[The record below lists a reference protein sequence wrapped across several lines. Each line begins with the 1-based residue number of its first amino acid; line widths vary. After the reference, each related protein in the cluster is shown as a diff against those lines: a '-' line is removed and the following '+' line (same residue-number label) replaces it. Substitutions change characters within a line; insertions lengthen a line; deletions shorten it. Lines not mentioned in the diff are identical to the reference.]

1 MTKGEPMSRETPS
14 VLIFSEMFPKPKSSS
29 SGVFIVERLKALT
42 ELGVPFDFAPVS
54 TFDNFPIRLVKKLK
68 GYSPSES
75 VKSVNLNEK
84 HYPVL
89 NVSLGLRDRIGL
101 IRQEANSWVKYA
113 RGMATAIEKNKKIQE
128 FRLLHAHRVFPEGYA
143 ALLLSEKYN
152 VPYIVTAHGGEIH
165 SISNNNKA
173 FVKEVLE
180 KAAKVIF
187 VSKAL
192 MRDASEK
199 LDYDKSNGIVIPNG
213 VDTNVFKPM
222 DKEEARRK
230 MSLPLDKKIVGFVGN
245 LMEVKGADR
254 LPAIA
259 EELMK
264 LRSDVFFLIV
274 GDGPL
279 IDTLRECM
287 PTDITRFKGRVEY
300 ELMPM
305 IMNSIDVLV
314 VPSRQEGFG
323 TVILEARACGAK
335 VVGTNVGGIPEA
347 VEDEGIIVQDS
358 EDGELKLAK
367 AIVDLL
373 SSSSRGHS
381 SNDFEQKWNWKSTV
395 INEVETYQQILKGH
409 SRDDW

>member
-245 LMEVKGADR
+245 LIEVKGADR
-254 LPAIA
+254 LPAIVR
-259 EELMK
+259 ELVK

-279 IDTLRECM
+279 MKTLRERM
-287 PTDITRFKGRVEY
+287 PCENTRFTGRIQHD
-300 ELMPM
+300 LMPLALNTM
-305 IMNSIDVLV
+305 DVMV
-314 VPSRQEGFG
+314 VASRNEGFPA
-323 TVILEARACGAK
+323 TILEARGCGIW
-335 VVGTNVGGIPEA
+335 VIGTEAGGISEAIDSDGIGGIVGENVEKSLSEA
-347 VEDEGIIVQDS
+347 VDS
-358 EDGELKLAK
+358 SLDRGFHLA
-367 AIVDLL
+367 
-373 SSSSRGHS
+373 SSRGTVQIPS
-381 SNDFEQKWNWKSTV
+381 WKDTV
-395 INEVETYQQILKGH
+395 QSEARVYRECMK
-409 SRDDW
+409 

>member
-213 VDTNVFKPM
+213 VDTNVFKPI
-222 DKEEARRK
+222 DKEEARK
-230 MSLPLDKKIVGFVGN
+230 KFGLPLDKKIVGFVGN
-245 LMEVKGADR
+245 LIEVKGADR
-254 LPAIA
+254 LPAIVR
-259 EELMK
+259 ELVK

-279 IDTLRECM
+279 MKTLRERM
-287 PTDITRFKGRVEY
+287 PCENTRFTGRIQHD
-300 ELMPM
+300 LMPLALNTM
-305 IMNSIDVLV
+305 DVMV
-314 VPSRQEGFG
+314 VASRNEGFPA
-323 TVILEARACGAK
+323 TILEARGCGIW
-335 VVGTNVGGIPEA
+335 VIGTEAGGISEAIDSDGIGGIVGENVEKSLSEA
-347 VEDEGIIVQDS
+347 VDS
-358 EDGELKLAK
+358 SLDRGFHLA
-367 AIVDLL
+367 
-373 SSSSRGHS
+373 SSRGTVQIPS
-381 SNDFEQKWNWKSTV
+381 WKDTV
-395 INEVETYQQILKGH
+395 QSEARVYRECMK
-409 SRDDW
+409 

>member
-1 MTKGEPMSRETPS
+1 
-14 VLIFSEMFPKPKSSS
+14 MFPKPKSSS

-245 LMEVKGADR
+245 LIEVKGADR
-254 LPAIA
+254 LPAIVR
-259 EELMK
+259 ELVK

-279 IDTLRECM
+279 MKTLRERM
-287 PTDITRFKGRVEY
+287 PCENTRFTGRIQHD
-300 ELMPM
+300 LMPLALNTM
-305 IMNSIDVLV
+305 DVMV
-314 VPSRQEGFG
+314 VASRNEGFPA
-323 TVILEARACGAK
+323 TILEARGCGIW
-335 VVGTNVGGIPEA
+335 VIGTEAGGISEAIDSDGIGGIVGENVEKSLSEA
-347 VEDEGIIVQDS
+347 VDS
-358 EDGELKLAK
+358 SLDRGFHLA
-367 AIVDLL
+367 
-373 SSSSRGHS
+373 SSRGTVQIPS
-381 SNDFEQKWNWKSTV
+381 WKDTV
-395 INEVETYQQILKGH
+395 QSEARVYRECMK
-409 SRDDW
+409 